1 MPFEKRSVSP
11 LRLVFGTQLRAA
23 RQARGMTIADLAYAA
38 RVDWSYLTQIE
49 AGRKNAS
56 LDVLDAL
63 ATAVGVSLIDLLQ
76 SPIDITP
83 ENEVAT
89 QHQDGIGHGH

>member
-11 LRLVFGTQLRAA
+11 LRLVFGMRLRAA

-63 ATAVGVSLIDLLQ
+63 ATAVDLPL
-76 SPIDITP
+76 SEMLMAPTSVD
-83 ENEVAT
+83 VAEGKGPD
-89 QHQDGIGHGH
+89 HDL